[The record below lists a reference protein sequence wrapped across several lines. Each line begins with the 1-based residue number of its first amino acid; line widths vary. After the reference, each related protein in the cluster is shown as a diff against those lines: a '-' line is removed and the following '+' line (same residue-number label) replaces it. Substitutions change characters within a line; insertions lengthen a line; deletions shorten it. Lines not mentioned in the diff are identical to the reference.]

1 MTDPVSFAFTT
12 PRHALPN
19 LFTAQAQ
26 KEFTVNEA
34 FARIDALLHPAIEG
48 EADAPPAAP
57 VDGESW
63 LVGAAPGGDWSGHAG
78 ELATMQA
85 GNWIFAAPL
94 PGMALFDKSLGVT
107 ARFDGSWRWA
117 AGVAEPTG
125 GTVEDVEA
133 RAAIGGLIAALVSA
147 GILPTV

>member
-1 MTDPVSFAFTT
+1 MTEPISFSSIT

-48 EADAPPAAP
+48 EADAPPSAP
-57 VDGESW
+57 AQGETW
-63 LVGAAPGGDWSGHAG
+63 LCGSAPTGDWAGHGG

-85 GNWIFAAPL
+85 GNWLFAKPST
-94 PGMALFDKSLGVT
+94 GMTLFDKSRGCI
-107 ARFDGSWRWA
+107 ARFDVAWRHA
-117 AGVAEPTG
+117 DMVAPPSG
-125 GTVEDVEA
+125 GTTEDAEA
-133 RAAIGGLIAALVSA
+133 RSAISGLIAALVSA
-147 GILPTV
+147 GILPAT